1 MAKLTKL
8 GWDRAFKKEGKIFV
22 KPHRDMAR
30 IAKFFKKEGIRKI
43 LDLGCGSGRH
53 LVYLAKRGFDAYGID
68 IARHGIKI
76 ARDWLKKER
85 LKANLEIGDIYKKL
99 PYRDNFFDAII
110 GIKTLHHEKI
120 ENIRKLIKE
129 VKRILK
135 PGGLIFI
142 TGHRKPPK
150 KKIPK
155 EKLYGIKYIAP
166 RTYATLAGPEK
177 GMPHYIFNEKIL
189 KKEFKGFEISDLW
202 IDDKGDYCLLGKLKK
217 QSSIMIKTIVIDLG
231 GVYFENGTKI
241 ALPKIYKLVNVPKE
255 KVDEIFCGYPHK
267 EGWLYRRGKISKKKF
282 WKAAVKK
289 LKINKKMVSK
299 LQEIWNSS
307 YKPIKGVKEI
317 VAKLRKNYK
326 VIAFSGTT
334 KERTEYQNKK
344 YGLLKDFDDFVLSFE
359 VGFTK
364 REIEFYKI
372 LLKRL
377 GKMKCKPEECILIDD
392 TKMVLGIAKSFGLK
406 TILFKNPKQL
416 KSDLWKLGVKI

>member
-1 MAKLTKL
+1 
-8 GWDRAFKKEGKIFV
+8 
-22 KPHRDMAR
+22 
-30 IAKFFKKEGIRKI
+30 
-43 LDLGCGSGRH
+43 
-53 LVYLAKRGFDAYGID
+53 
-68 IARHGIKI
+68 
-76 ARDWLKKER
+76 
-85 LKANLEIGDIYKKL
+85 
-99 PYRDNFFDAII
+99 
-110 GIKTLHHEKI
+110 
-120 ENIRKLIKE
+120 
-129 VKRILK
+129 
-135 PGGLIFI
+135 
-142 TGHRKPPK
+142 
-150 KKIPK
+150 
-155 EKLYGIKYIAP
+155 
-166 RTYATLAGPEK
+166 
-177 GMPHYIFNEKIL
+177 
-189 KKEFKGFEISDLW
+189 
-202 IDDKGDYCLLGKLKK
+202 
-217 QSSIMIKTIVIDLG
+217 
-231 GVYFENGTKI
+231 
-241 ALPKIYKLVNVPKE
+241 
-255 KVDEIFCGYPHK
+255 
-267 EGWLYRRGKISKKKF
+267 
-282 WKAAVKK
+282 
-289 LKINKKMVSK
+289 MVSK